1 MEQQFVGITQ
11 PRPDIYNNESL
22 IKRADWNSVI
32 LHSLSL
38 AQVKWDLSLCI
49 AADTSTVNPWLL

>member
-1 MEQQFVGITQ
+1 MEQQFEGITQ

-22 IKRADWNSVI
+22 IKRAEWNGVT

-38 AQVKWDLSLCI
+38 AQVK
-49 AADTSTVNPWLL
+49 